1 MSWVLFT
8 LGAVFLQTGR
18 NALQSKLSAH
28 VDTMG
33 VTLSRFLFAPPI
45 ALAYLLV
52 HSYFVSHNNAT
63 RGDITSAVTASAGGF
78 VLPEFSFQF
87 IALVVLAAI
96 LQIAATSF
104 MVMLFKQRNFAI
116 GAGLAKSEALVAAIL
131 GSLFFG
137 SDLSIVGWLGI
148 LLGGVAIFIL
158 STGKTLKSSVSNGI
172 NPKTLAIG
180 LASGGC
186 FALTSLFV
194 RDAVHTLPIPLTQ
207 GAAWVLLWVLGI
219 QAVGLSGYIALT
231 KPIVFRQL
239 AHHGRAVLLI
249 SAISCLGSVCWFT
262 AMALQHVAY
271 VKTLG
276 QVEVLLTLLLAHFW
290 LHDKVTKREIVGLL
304 LIGIAATM
312 VMWA

>member
-18 NALQSKLSAH
+18 NALQSQLSAK
-28 VDTMG
+28 VDTVG

-45 ALAYLLV
+45 ALVYLV
-52 HSYFVSHNNAT
+52 GHSYF
-63 RGDITSAVTASAGGF
+63 SASPSTVEAGG
-78 VLPEFSFQF
+78 LPSFIPTFSTTFA
-87 IALVVLAAI
+87 ALVVLASV

-116 GAGLAKSEALVAAIL
+116 GAGLAKSEALVAGIL
-131 GSLFFG
+131 GTAFFG
-137 SDLSIVGWLGI
+137 SYLSLMGWFGIV
-148 LLGGVAIFIL
+148 LGGVAVFIL
-158 STGKTLKSSVSNGI
+158 STGKNLQSSKKSGLSPTTLF
-172 NPKTLAIG
+172 IG
-180 LASGGC
+180 LASGAC

-194 RDAVHTLPIPLTQ
+194 REAAHELMLPLTQ
-207 GAAWVLLWVLGI
+207 AAAWVLVWIVSI
-219 QAVGLSGYIALT
+219 QAIGLTAYILLT
-231 KPIVFRQL
+231 KPNVIKQ
-239 AHHGRAVLLI
+239 LI
-249 SAISCLGSVCWFT
+249 SNIRTVFIISTVSCLGSVCWFT

-290 LHDKVTKREIVGLL
+290 MNDKVTKREVVGLL